1 MPLPVPETDRGTRQC
16 SITGWATVSIVMGK
30 AMMPSA
36 PARQPSEKYFKRHH
50 RCSSIHA
57 EAPAPP
63 SRGGVLRPGLY
74 PDSVR
79 REEVSAPVGKV
90 SALSPPTAVDS
101 GLAPEQGSSGQQSY
115 SVNHRRTTPGMLPL
129 RAQTFLHCDSGLPEK
144 RQDCPRARCV
154 RYRHRTQRDPRGS
167 VQGPAPPT
175 AEICYRIRKTKPSR
189 CAGSAASYTI
199 SSPSFSY
206 PGNDPRQ
213 KAGQDADW
221 GRP

>member
-16 SITGWATVSIVMGK
+16 SITGWATVSIVMSK

-154 RYRHRTQRDPRGS
+154 RYRHRTQRDPRECTGARATDS
-167 VQGPAPPT
+167 GDLLQDQKDKALPMRRLSGIVHDKLALLFVPRKRPT
-175 AEICYRIRKTKPSR
+175 AKSR
-189 CAGSAASYTI
+189 AGC
-199 SSPSFSY
+199 
-206 PGNDPRQ
+206 
-213 KAGQDADW
+213 
-221 GRP
+221 